1 MKSRWQVAAL
11 LITLPVWAIP
21 VLLYVGWKEAGR
33 ANCADIPYAIRYV
46 FTGKM

>member
-11 LITLPVWAIP
+11 LITLPVWVIP
-21 VLLYVGWKEAGR
+21 ALLYVGWKEAGR
-33 ANCADIPYAIRYV
+33 ENFADIPFAIRYV